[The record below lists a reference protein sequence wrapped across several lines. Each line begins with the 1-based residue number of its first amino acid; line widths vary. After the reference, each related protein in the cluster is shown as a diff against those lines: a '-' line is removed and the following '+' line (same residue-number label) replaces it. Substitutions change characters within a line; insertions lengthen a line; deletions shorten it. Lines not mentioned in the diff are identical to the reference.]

1 MPILMIALIAL
12 MVFGVIGILLASAV
26 ILENSSHVHA
36 AKVNIAHSVTFGT
49 PPSPNPKLQ

>member
-26 ILENSSHVHA
+26 ILENSSHIHA
-36 AKVNIAHSVTFGT
+36 AKANIAHAVTSGS
-49 PPSPNPKLQ
+49 PPSPNPKLR